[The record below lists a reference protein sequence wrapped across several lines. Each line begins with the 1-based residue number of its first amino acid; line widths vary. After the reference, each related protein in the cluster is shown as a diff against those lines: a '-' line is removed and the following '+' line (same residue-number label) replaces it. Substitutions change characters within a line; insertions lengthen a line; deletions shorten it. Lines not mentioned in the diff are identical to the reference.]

1 MDACQGRR
9 IGLVGCVKEKAPSAR
24 RAEDLYTSKL
34 FRGRVTYAEKYC
46 GRWFILSALH
56 GVVDPDTVLE
66 PYDAT
71 LDNAP
76 RERRRVWSRQV
87 LEQLRAKLGDLGS
100 YAFEIHA
107 GAPYRDFGL
116 VEGLRGAGAVV
127 VNPTEGLR
135 IGQQLSF
142 YAKARS

>member
-1 MDACQGRR
+1 MDAGPGRR

-34 FRGRVTYAEKYC
+34 FRGRATYVKNSC

-56 GVVDPDTVLE
+56 GVDPDAVLE
-66 PYDAT
+66 PYDVT
-71 LDNAP
+71 LDHAS
-76 RERRRVWSRQV
+76 RERRRAWSRQV
-87 LEQLRAKLGDLGS
+87 LEQLQATLGDLGS
-100 YAFEIHA
+100 YEFEIHA

-116 VEGLRGAGAVV
+116 VEGLQGTGAVV

-135 IGQQLSF
+135 IGHQLSF
-142 YAKARS
+142 YAKAQS

>member
-1 MDACQGRR
+1 MDAGPGRR
-9 IGLVGCVKEKAPSAR
+9 IGLVGCVKEKAPSTR
-24 RAEDLYTSKL
+24 RAEELYTSTL
-34 FRGRVTYAEKYC
+34 FRGRATYVKKTC

-66 PYDAT
+66 RYDVT
-71 LDNAP
+71 LDHAS
-76 RERRRVWSRQV
+76 RERRRAWSRQV

-100 YAFEIHA
+100 YEFEIHA

-116 VEGLRGAGAVV
+116 VEGLRRAGAVV

-135 IGQQLSF
+135 IGHQLSF
-142 YAKARS
+142 YAKAQS